1 MPRPTPIRSRRPA
14 PPRDAEQPTMTPERR
29 AWLSG
34 WKERA
39 VKALPTMV
47 PVDAKVATRQAVETA
62 LAAYG
67 PEDPVAELQDLVTT
81 VVDEI
86 MGQWTAKTRSQ
97 EREARKEQLLQ
108 AADFWIDDIML
119 RRLPID
125 IVGKP
130 GSGERRA
137 VLATL
142 RQRVRTRFEAELAG
156 DETVDV
162 IVDRIREE
170 LATWAVEQN
179 PKIDRRTVLI
189 RLLPWAVTTLAG
201 GIAAVA
207 LSPELKA
214 AAHTGV
220 RVLKERLSPYKPVAA
235 QLLVSGLEQVERWA
249 NARAKKKDP
258 S

>member
-1 MPRPTPIRSRRPA
+1 
-14 PPRDAEQPTMTPERR
+14 
-29 AWLSG
+29 
-34 WKERA
+34 
-39 VKALPTMV
+39 
-47 PVDAKVATRQAVETA
+47 
-62 LAAYG
+62 
-67 PEDPVAELQDLVTT
+67 
-81 VVDEI
+81 
-86 MGQWTAKTRSQ
+86 
-97 EREARKEQLLQ
+97 
-108 AADFWIDDIML
+108 ML

-220 RVLKERLSPYKPVAA
+220 RVLKERLTPYKPVATV
-235 QLLVSGLEQVERWA
+235 LVKHWWDQLEQWA
-249 NARAKKKDP
+249 TDRAQKKDP
-258 S
+258 A